1 MARAVPFA
9 MAILAAPMLQAQAA
23 ITLLLVNGE
32 IRTGDPQQKEAQAIA
47 IAGGRVAA
55 LGSTAEIL
63 RLRQSQTHVLDCHGN
78 LVLPGFHDG
87 RVHFYQGGRDLT
99 GPQLRY
105 AQNAIEFRST
115 LRDFASHVPQGH
127 WILGGNWD
135 CRNWKKHRP
144 PDHKLIDAAA
154 GKHPALLKSADGT
167 QWLANKLALQLAG
180 IDRSTRNPRGG
191 VIVHDAK
198 GDPTG
203 LLKGAAGKL
212 VERVI
217 PPPSE
222 MQIVAALEEAQ
233 AYANAR
239 GVTSIRDVSC
249 SAKVRQAYLALLH
262 AGRLTVRVNCEP
274 DAHAASGSDWDNGPM
289 SVMTYAFS
297 GKPEGSLAP
306 GQPADL
312 TVLGQGGAEVLA
324 TIFNGMPVYGGLWP
338 LRDKSGLI
346 LRGYRTPPT
355 RSRVRQSA
363 LVSEAK

>member
-1 MARAVPFA
+1 MAV
-9 MAILAAPMLQAQAA
+9 LAAPILQAQAA
-23 ITLLLVNGE
+23 ITLILVNGE

-47 IAGGRVAA
+47 IAGSRVAA

-63 RLRQSQTHVLDCHGN
+63 RLREPGTHVLDCHGN

-99 GPQLRY
+99 GPRLRH
-105 AQNAIEFRST
+105 AQNALEFRSI
-115 LRDFASHVPQGH
+115 LRDYASHVPQGH
-127 WILGGNWD
+127 WILGGNWN

-144 PDHKLIDAAA
+144 PDHKLIDSAA
-154 GKHPALLKSADGT
+154 GKHPALLKSSDGNE
-167 QWLANKLALQLAG
+167 WLANKLALRLAG
-180 IDRSTRNPRGG
+180 IDQSTPNPSGG
-191 VIVHDAK
+191 VIVRDAK

-203 LLKGAAGKL
+203 LLKGAAAKL

-217 PPPSE
+217 PQPAGE
-222 MQIVAALEEAQ
+222 QIIAALEQAQ

-249 SAKVRQAYLALLH
+249 TPKVRQAYLDLLH
-262 AGRLTVRVNCEP
+262 TGRLTVRVTCDS
-274 DAHAASGSDWDNGPM
+274 DARWAVGSDWDNGPM
-289 SVMTYAFS
+289 NVMTYAFS

-312 TVLGQGGAEVLA
+312 TVLAQGGAQVIA
-324 TIFNGMPVYGGLWP
+324 TIFNGVPAYGGLWP

-346 LRGYRTPPT
+346 LR
-355 RSRVRQSA
+355 
-363 LVSEAK
+363 